1 MSVITLLLKSVK
13 AVFHQY
19 PLEVLRVQQESQ
31 YPSVMLPEHAFNL
44 HNVPTDTNF
53 STDILAASEREAENA
68 VACPVM
74 SLLGSGTA
82 F

>member
-1 MSVITLLLKSVK
+1 MQQEPQHLSVI
-13 AVFHQY
+13 
-19 PLEVLRVQQESQ
+19 
-31 YPSVMLPEHAFNL
+31 LPEHAFNL
-44 HNVPTDTNF
+44 HRVPTDTSF
-53 STDILAASEREAENA
+53 STDVLAASEREAENA

>member
-1 MSVITLLLKSVK
+1 M
-13 AVFHQY
+13 
-19 PLEVLRVQQESQ
+19 QQKPQ

-44 HNVPTDTNF
+44 YNVPSNTRF

-68 VACPVM
+68 IVFPVM
-74 SLLGSGTA
+74 SLLGSGAA